1 MTAPIYI
8 RRNLLFAFL
17 LLGTLLWT
25 GASAIDLESPQAES
39 LFSEFTGKITESDLK
54 TDLFKN
60 EYAIKRHFAKFNYAY
75 FKEMVIA
82 PYGKGVKNPVLAI
95 DFFHDDKPMKP
106 KTTAYEY
113 KDGLHHWEG
122 EIDAKFFSQAFFVVN
137 EYGGFG
143 NVQVDDRIIS
153 FHPFAFNKEVIM
165 VIEEIDPN
173 KFPSCGV
180 KSNTDGDPN
189 YVPKHGHG
197 NHDIDVL
204 FVYPR
209 YWNNLCGDT
218 FWNNIFPNGILQT
231 YTDYL
236 TDELDIK
243 YRQEGI
249 VHQIRFQGHVLCSG
263 YSPRGGDFEHD
274 VDQMEALQH
283 VTQERERLRAD
294 VVCMVA
300 LEGDGCGR
308 ANSPWELGPRTAN
321 GSYCAVVLN
330 SCAVANHSLAH
341 EMGHLLGLK
350 HERADF
356 DVINGN
362 YCQFGYYMRFAFNRD
377 QLNNNPAM
385 IRRSI
390 MAIGTQAEK
399 QGIRRPSRIGLFSD
413 GRDIRVWN
421 VFIRMGIGCNVNA
434 NNEFEKPANN
444 IQRINHNVPILANYR

>member
-1 MTAPIYI
+1 MTTQRSI
-8 RRNLLFAFL
+8 RRYTLFACL
-17 LLGTLLWT
+17 LLGALLWS
-25 GASAIDLESPQAES
+25 GASAMDTDSPQAGN

-75 FKEMVIA
+75 FKETVII
-82 PYGKGVKNPVLAI
+82 PRSKGVKNPVLEI

-122 EIDAKFFSQAFFVVN
+122 EIEAQFFNQAFFVVN
-137 EYGGFG
+137 EHGGFG

-153 FHPFAFNKEVIM
+153 FHPFAFNNEVIM
-165 VIEEIDPN
+165 VIEEMDAN

-180 KSNTDGDPN
+180 KSENDGDPK
-189 YVPKHGHG
+189 YVPKQGQG
-197 NHDIDVL
+197 NYDIDIL

-209 YWNNLCGDT
+209 YWNNLCGNS
-218 FWNNIFPNGILQT
+218 FWNRIFPDGILET
-231 YTDYL
+231 YSEYL

-243 YRQEGI
+243 YRQEG
-249 VHQIRFQGHVLCSG
+249 VMHQITFRGHVLCSG
-263 YSPRGGDFEHD
+263 FSPQGGDFEND
-274 VDQMEALQH
+274 IDRLEALQH
-283 VTQERERLRAD
+283 VRQERDRVNAD

-300 LEGDGCGR
+300 LEGDVCGL
-308 ANSPWELGPRTAN
+308 ANSPWALGARSAETAYN
-321 GSYCAVVLN
+321 MIVLT
-330 SCAVANHSLAH
+330 SCVVANHSLAH

-356 DVINGN
+356 PVLNGN
-362 YCQFGYYMRFAFNRD
+362 PCQFGYYMRFAFNRD
-377 QLNNNPAM
+377 QLNNNPPL

-390 MAIGTQAEK
+390 MAIGTQARK
-399 QGIRRPSRIGLFSD
+399 QGIAKPSRIGLFSD
-413 GRDIRVWN
+413 GRDFRFANIFV
-421 VFIRMGIGCNVNA
+421 RMGISCNANA

-444 IQRINHNVPILANYR
+444 IETINQNVPILSTYR